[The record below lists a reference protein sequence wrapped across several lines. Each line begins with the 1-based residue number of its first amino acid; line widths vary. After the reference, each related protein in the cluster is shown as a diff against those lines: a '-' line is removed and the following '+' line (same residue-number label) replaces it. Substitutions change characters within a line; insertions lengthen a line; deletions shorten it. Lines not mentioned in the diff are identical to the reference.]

1 MNSSEEYPGQNILI
15 SYLKKQNKQ
24 PSFYGFLISHR
35 DVIFDSITTTNLKDL
50 NNFWFS
56 RFLLG
61 VENFPDLK
69 TKVRFFYFANSGAF
83 TLSLIKSANSGGGIG
98 YIINERSHH
107 AKLLEIFWQEIIK
120 EYKEN
125 LVMPTIT
132 TDKIPTTKDSSNAAD
147 INLITN
153 FCYNILHELESKSN
167 INLFYKLT
175 KIIKNPMDIFTISSK
190 LDNDEYTNGR
200 ALITKITKKKSIS
213 PFSTDARPNI
223 EEFEKDM
230 QLIFHNCYIYN
241 DIDSKIYHLGKEIE
255 SVFIKIWAENTQKK
269 EDIDLLTNKTKVLT
283 EKNINQQK
291 VELKRVHDDNDV
303 DLSTDH
309 IAKQIRILEQNKD
322 DLVFKDVINNAL
334 YATLAYKNLVAG
346 NIIPFIKNLKT
357 SLLSRSQMSLSSMN
371 EPVLQAIV
379 EGLLP
384 QKYRI
389 PEFSL
394 VMDGKKQKGSGRF
407 GYLDI
412 FVVKGVGDYNI
423 SLELKYVSLVGLI
436 KKQKDKYSTN
446 DLEDLDKTLEKE
458 NEELLMNRP
467 YSFWSKEHNKMNQIT
482 ISETLEKGINQ
493 LRSYMNII
501 AKGKPTDYYSSGIFD
516 RRVKITKSNP
526 NELKGFVILV
536 IGFRRILW
544 RPVGEVMSNYSYNK
558 V

>member
-56 RFLLG
+56 RFLPG

-69 TKVRFFYFANSGAF
+69 TK
-83 TLSLIKSANSGGGIG
+83 
-98 YIINERSHH
+98 IINERSHH

-153 FCYNILHELESKSN
+153 FCYNILHELEN
-167 INLFYKLT
+167 
-175 KIIKNPMDIFTISSK
+175 
-190 LDNDEYTNGR
+190 
-200 ALITKITKKKSIS
+200 
-213 PFSTDARPNI
+213 
-223 EEFEKDM
+223 
-230 QLIFHNCYIYN
+230 
-241 DIDSKIYHLGKEIE
+241 SKIYHLGKEIE

>member
-1 MNSSEEYPGQNILI
+1 MNSLEEYPGQNILI
-15 SYLKKQNKQ
+15 SYLKKQNK
-24 PSFYGFLISHR
+24 PSFYRFLTSHY
-35 DVIFDSITTTNLKDL
+35 DIILASITTSNLKDIDNL
-50 NNFWFS
+50 WFS

-69 TKVRFFYFANSGAF
+69 TKVCFFYFA
-83 TLSLIKSANSGGGIG
+83 K
-98 YIINERSHH
+98 
-107 AKLLEIFWQEIIK
+107 Q
-120 EYKEN
+120 
-125 LVMPTIT
+125 VPTIT
-132 TDKIPTTKDSSNAAD
+132 ISTTKDSSNAD
-147 INLITN
+147 VNLITN

-167 INLFYKLT
+167 INPFYKLT
-175 KIIKNPMDIFTISSK
+175 EKTNKFIKNPMDILTISSK
-190 LDNDEYTNGR
+190 LDNDEYTN
-200 ALITKITKKKSIS
+200 
-213 PFSTDARPNI
+213 I

-230 QLIFHNCYIYN
+230 HLMFHNCYTYN
-241 DIDSKIYHLGKEIE
+241 NTDSKIYHLGKELE
-255 SVFIKIWAENTQKK
+255 SVFIEIWIEKTQKK
-269 EDIDLLTNKTKVLT
+269 EMQDNDIDSFITNKTKVLT

-291 VELKRVHDDNDV
+291 VELKRVRDDDV
-303 DLSTDH
+303 DLSTNH

-322 DLVFKDVINNAL
+322 DLVFNDVVNNAL
-334 YATLAYKNLVAG
+334 YSTLAYKNLVAG

-389 PEFSL
+389 PELSL

-412 FVVKGVGDYNI
+412 FVVKGAGDYNI

-436 KKQKDKYSTN
+436 KKQKDEYGTN
-446 DLEDLDKTLEKE
+446 DLEDLDKTLAKE
-458 NEELLMNRP
+458 NEELLLNRP

-482 ISETLEKGINQ
+482 IGETLEKGINQ
-493 LRSYMNII
+493 LRSYMNVI
-501 AKGKPTDYYSSGIFD
+501 AKGKPTDYFSSGIFD
-516 RRVKITKSNP
+516 KRVKITKSNR

-544 RPVGEVMSNYSYNK
+544 RPVEEVMSNYSYNK

>member
-1 MNSSEEYPGQNILI
+1 MNSLEEYPEQNILI
-15 SYLKKQNKQ
+15 SYLKKNKQ

-35 DVIFDSITTTNLKDL
+35 DIIFDSITTTNLKELDSL
-50 NNFWFS
+50 WYS
-56 RFLLG
+56 RFLLV

-69 TKVRFFYFANSGAF
+69 TKI
-83 TLSLIKSANSGGGIG
+83 IK
-98 YIINERSHH
+98 ERLRY
-107 AKLLEIFWQEIIK
+107 AKPLEIFWREIIK

-125 LVMPTIT
+125 LVPTI
-132 TDKIPTTKDSSNAAD
+132 TDKIPTTKDSSNAD
-147 INLITN
+147 INLIIN

-175 KIIKNPMDIFTISSK
+175 EKTNKFIKNPMDIFTISSK
-190 LDNDEYTNGR
+190 LDNDEYTN
-200 ALITKITKKKSIS
+200 
-213 PFSTDARPNI
+213 I

-230 QLIFHNCYIYN
+230 HLIFHNCYTYN
-241 DIDSKIYHLGKEIE
+241 NTDSKIYQLGKELE
-255 SVFIKIWAENTQKK
+255 SVFIEIWTEETQKK
-269 EDIDLLTNKTKVLT
+269 ELMKMQDNDINSSITNKTKVLT

-291 VELKRVHDDNDV
+291 VELKRVRDDDV
-303 DLSTDH
+303 DLSTNH
-309 IAKQIRILEQNKD
+309 MAKQLRILEQNKD
-322 DLVFKDVINNAL
+322 DLVFNDVINNAF

-357 SLLSRSQMSLSSMN
+357 SLLSRSQMSLFSMN
-371 EPVLQAIV
+371 EHVLQAII

-389 PEFSL
+389 PELSL
-394 VMDGKKQKGSGRF
+394 VMNGKKQKGSGRF

-412 FVVKGVGDYNI
+412 FVVKCVGDYNI

-436 KKQKDKYSTN
+436 KKQKDEYSAN

-458 NEELLMNRP
+458 NEKLLLNRP
-467 YSFWSKEHNKMNQIT
+467 YLFWSKEHNKMKQIT
-482 ISETLEKGINQ
+482 ICETLEKGINQ
-493 LRSYMNII
+493 LRSYMNVI
-501 AKGKPTDYYSSGIFD
+501 ADGKPADYFSSGIFD
-516 RRVKITKSNP
+516 KRVKITKSNP

-544 RPVGEVMSNYSYNK
+544 RPVEEVMTNYSYNK

>member
-69 TKVRFFYFANSGAF
+69 TKI
-83 TLSLIKSANSGGGIG
+83 IKEQLR
-98 YIINERSHH
+98 Y
-107 AKLLEIFWQEIIK
+107 AKPLEIFWKEIIK
-120 EYKEN
+120 KYKEN
-125 LVMPTIT
+125 LEPTI
-132 TDKIPTTKDSSNAAD
+132 TDKIPNTKDSSNTAD

-167 INLFYKLT
+167 INSFYKLT
-175 KIIKNPMDIFTISSK
+175 EKTNKIIKDPMDIFTISLK
-190 LDNDEYTNGR
+190 LDNDEYTN
-200 ALITKITKKKSIS
+200 IK
-213 PFSTDARPNI
+213 
-223 EEFEKDM
+223 EFEKDM

-241 DIDSKIYHLGKEIE
+241 DTDSKLYHLGKEVE
-255 SVFIKIWAENTQKK
+255 SVFIEIWAEKTQKK
-269 EDIDLLTNKTKVLT
+269 VLKRMQNNDIDLLTNKTKVLA

-291 VELKRVHDDNDV
+291 VELKRVHDDDV

-309 IAKQIRILEQNKD
+309 VAKQIRILEQNKD
-322 DLVFKDVINNAL
+322 DLVFKNVINNAL

-357 SLLSRSQMSLSSMN
+357 SLLSRSQMSLYSMN

-389 PEFSL
+389 PELSL

-412 FVVKGVGDYNI
+412 FLVKGAGDYNI

-436 KKQKDKYSTN
+436 KKQKDEYGAN

-544 RPVGEVMSNYSYNK
+544 RPVGEVTSNYSYNK